1 MAELAT
7 YVPDQVVVSVAG
19 IPLEG
24 FGEGS
29 IIRIEPADDAWKAK
43 VGVDGKVSR
52 SRNNNRMATV
62 TVTLMATSK
71 SNALLTALYN
81 SDRLSPNGAGI
92 GAFQM
97 KDLQGA
103 SLNFAAAC
111 WIKRIPTI
119 EYGAEVG
126 EREWQFDVDELLLG
140 EGGN

>member
-7 YVPDQVVVSVAG
+7 YIPDQVIVTVAG

-24 FGEGS
+24 FGENS

-43 VGVDGKVSR
+43 VGVDGRVSR

-71 SNALLTALYN
+71 SNAALTALYN
-81 SDRLSPNGAGI
+81 ADIISPNGAGI
-92 GAFQM
+92 GAFM
-97 KDLQGA
+97 MTDMQGA
-103 SLNFAAAC
+103 SLNRAAEC
-111 WIKRIPTI
+111 WIKRLPTV
-119 EYGAEVG
+119 EYGNEVG
-126 EREWQFDVDELLLG
+126 EREWQFDVAELIFG